1 MTELY
6 NEELF
11 IDNFAKEI
19 RRKRKEKSLSLN
31 ELEEITGISAS
42 LIARI
47 ENKQSKNLGIT
58 VSFKLSNILKINIL
72 QIIEASKQ
80 K

>member
-47 ENKQSKNLGIT
+47 ENKQSKNLG
-58 VSFKLSNILKINIL
+58 LKISLRISNTLNINL
-72 QIIEASKQ
+72 SQIIETSKQ

>member
-1 MTELY
+1 MY

>member
-1 MTELY
+1 MTDLY

-11 IDNFAKEI
+11 IDNFSKEI
-19 RRKRKEKSLSLN
+19 RRNREEKSLSLK

-47 ENKQSKNLGIT
+47 ENKQSKNLG
-58 VSFKLSNILKINIL
+58 LKISLRISNTLNINL
-72 QIIEASKQ
+72 SRIIEASKQ
-80 K
+80 N